1 MSSFRDGGTIQATL
15 WKPKVIR
22 TETGRR
28 SEHLGDGDYDDR
40 NI

>member
-1 MSSFRDGGTIQATL
+1 MFSFRDGGTIQATL

-28 SEHLGDGDYDDR
+28 SEHLVGGDYHDR